1 MLYTV
6 ESLRTSSK
14 DLQVA
19 TLALLILDLHEV
31 IIGANTLRLELD
43 LGTKIHDR
51 KDLQTYLSNAEGRLD
66 EVMVIRE
73 VDLALRLW
81 QDGHPHQL
89 LQEIY
94 ILEIKV
100 LDITDQ
106 VARWIA
112 ACKAVES
119 ALVFLSSDI

>member
-1 MLYTV
+1 MPYTV

-14 DLQVA
+14 DLQIA

-31 IIGANTLRLELD
+31 IIDANTLRHEMD

-51 KDLQTYLSNAEGRLD
+51 KDLQTYLSKAEGRLD
-66 EVMVIRE
+66 EVMIIRE
-73 VDLALRLW
+73 VDLGLQLW
-81 QDGHPHQL
+81 QAGHPYEL
-89 LQEIY
+89 LKEIY
-94 ILEIKV
+94 TLEIQV

-119 ALVFLSSDI
+119 ALLFFSSDI

>member
-1 MLYTV
+1 MPYTV

-31 IIGANTLRLELD
+31 IIDANKLRLELD
-43 LGTKIHDR
+43 SGTKIHNR
-51 KDLQTYLSNAEGRLD
+51 KDLQTYLSKAEGRLD
-66 EVMVIRE
+66 EVMIIRE
-73 VDLALRLW
+73 VDLALKVW
-81 QDGHPHQL
+81 QAGHPYVL

-94 ILEIKV
+94 TLEIKV

-112 ACKAVES
+112 ASKAVES
-119 ALVFLSSDI
+119 AVLFFSSDI